1 MPRPAAVYLRPSLWL
16 RSFHSAAVNSARNS
30 VASVNPICS
39 LILAPIRLAFKF
51 YSGKQYAV
59 FRPTLG
65 SEIQF

>member
-1 MPRPAAVYLRPSLWL
+1 LWL